1 MHSKIVKLVIC
12 GTVFSLNVDFSS
24 ALVMLFLLAGVE
36 GNFGLLVQ
44 IKESHGCHERGNT
57 QR

>member
-1 MHSKIVKLVIC
+1 MELTGAHSKIVKLVIC

-44 IKESHGCHERGNT
+44 S
-57 QR
+57 